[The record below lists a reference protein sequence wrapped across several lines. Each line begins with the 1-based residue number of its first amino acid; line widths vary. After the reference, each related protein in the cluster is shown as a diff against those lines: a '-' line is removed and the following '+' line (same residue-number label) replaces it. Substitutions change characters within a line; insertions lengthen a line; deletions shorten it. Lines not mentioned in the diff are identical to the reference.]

1 MNNHHKT
8 ALTYYT
14 RLATECLHPRF
25 RRVLAQRYSVILTCN
40 SGYE

>member
-1 MNNHHKT
+1 MTPDQALALAHHC
-8 ALTYYT
+8 

-25 RRVLAQRYSVILTCN
+25 GHERFDGSTVVLTVN